1 MLINFLTN
9 KSFQTATESYGT
21 DAENGLKKNTADLV
35 MCDFK
40 LPSYHDLDLLEKIKI
55 IDLTISVI
63 ITGYSDVRVAVEAV
77 RQGTF
82 GWVTKPLHT
91 EEILATIHSA
101 FGSDEPVEASVS
113 KPKKTKKHE
122 TT

>member
-1 MLINFLTN
+1 
-9 KSFQTATESYGT
+9 
-21 DAENGLKKNTADLV
+21 

-113 KPKKTKKHE
+113 KTKKNKKTRNDVISLLVLLHSPLQFKRRLILWRQLIYR
-122 TT
+122 